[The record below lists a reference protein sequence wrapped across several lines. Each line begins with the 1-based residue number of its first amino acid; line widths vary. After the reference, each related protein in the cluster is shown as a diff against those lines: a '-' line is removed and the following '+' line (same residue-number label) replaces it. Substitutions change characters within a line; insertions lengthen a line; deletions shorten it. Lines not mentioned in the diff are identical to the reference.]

1 MRLCLTSWKVTVT
14 GRVDSVSAVV
24 FSSLPTSLYKQ
35 PVTISK
41 GSRLEVSMNLL
52 SSVPSVLL
60 EGLIECC
67 ALLVLFLA
75 FTWGKKAMHCWHSTL
90 DASILFQR
98 GRKKISSAKTLDM
111 WRLLLNPGGQSLYKI
126 LMLPKGSVLRFFLSL
141 LALMLQTIVKQ

>member
-24 FSSLPTSLYKQ
+24 FSSLPTTLYKQ
-35 PVTISK
+35 LVTISK
-41 GSRLEVSMNLL
+41 GSRLEVWMNLL
-52 SSVPSVLL
+52 SSVPSVFL

-75 FTWGKKAMHCWHSTL
+75 FTWGGGEAMHCWHSTL
-90 DASILFQR
+90 DASVLFQR
-98 GRKKISSAKTLDM
+98 GRKKKISSAKTLDM

-126 LMLPKGSVLRFFLSL
+126 LILPKRLRFEVFPVSFSL
-141 LALMLQTIVKQ
+141 DAADYC

>member
-24 FSSLPTSLYKQ
+24 FSSLPTTLYKQ
-35 PVTISK
+35 LVTISK
-41 GSRLEVSMNLL
+41 GSRLEVWMNLL
-52 SSVPSVLL
+52 SSVPSVFL

-75 FTWGKKAMHCWHSTL
+75 FTWGGGKPCIADIQPWMPAFSSREGEK
-90 DASILFQR
+90 
-98 GRKKISSAKTLDM
+98 KKISSAKTLDM

-126 LMLPKGSVLRFFLSL
+126 LILPKRLRFEVFPVSFSL
-141 LALMLQTIVKQ
+141 DAADYC